1 MKIKER
7 IDLLVSLGEYFV
19 TNDETLQ
26 SAKEKAKAQ
35 NAWFSIDF
43 IDLALKNIT
52 ESYLQEN
59 LLEDWIKHYD
69 LKDELLQQKNIGIVM
84 AGNIPLV
91 GFHDFLCVFI
101 SGHKAII
108 KPSSK
113 DEILIKHIAQK
124 LFEWNNK
131 TKEYIAFAERLKNCD
146 AYIATG
152 SNNSSRYFEYYFS
165 KHPNIIRRNR
175 TSVALLTGNETTD
188 ELNLLADDMQLYY
201 GMGCRNV
208 TKLFVPEG
216 YDFIALLDALRK
228 YNYFAD
234 FHKYRNNYDYQLA
247 LLIMNQKF
255 YMTNDSIILTENE
268 SIFAPVS
275 QVNYSY
281 YNESKTLAESLKT
294 NTGIQCIVGQEFIPF
309 GKSQSPSLT
318 DYADGA
324 DTMQF
329 LTTQVPKEII

>member
-108 KPSSK
+108 KPS
-113 DEILIKHIAQK
+113 
-124 LFEWNNK
+124 
-131 TKEYIAFAERLKNCD
+131 
-146 AYIATG
+146 
-152 SNNSSRYFEYYFS
+152 
-165 KHPNIIRRNR
+165 
-175 TSVALLTGNETTD
+175 
-188 ELNLLADDMQLYY
+188 
-201 GMGCRNV
+201 
-208 TKLFVPEG
+208 
-216 YDFIALLDALRK
+216 
-228 YNYFAD
+228 
-234 FHKYRNNYDYQLA
+234 
-247 LLIMNQKF
+247 
-255 YMTNDSIILTENE
+255 
-268 SIFAPVS
+268 
-275 QVNYSY
+275 
-281 YNESKTLAESLKT
+281 
-294 NTGIQCIVGQEFIPF
+294 
-309 GKSQSPSLT
+309 
-318 DYADGA
+318 
-324 DTMQF
+324 
-329 LTTQVPKEII
+329 